1 MSTSLASWPAPAAV
15 LQLLKPITWFPPMW
29 AFGCGVVSSG
39 VSPTQRWP
47 LIALGVFL
55 AGPMVCATSQAV
67 NDWFDRHV
75 DAINEPHRPIPSGR
89 IPGRWG
95 LNIAVLWTVLSLAVA
110 TLLGPWVVAAAC
122 VGLLLA
128 WLYSAPPV
136 RLKRNGWWGN
146 SAVGLCYEGLP
157 WITGAAVMTGGAAP
171 GVEVIALA
179 LLYSLGAHGI
189 MTLNDFK
196 SMAGDRRMGIASLP
210 VQLGAPGAARLA
222 CVVMAVPQAVVI
234 GLLLHWGT
242 TAHAA
247 AIALLLL
254 VQLVL
259 MGRFLQRPIERA
271 TWYSALGVNFYV
283 IGMLI
288 SAFAVGG
295 MAGAT

>member
-1 MSTSLASWPAPAAV
+1 
-15 LQLLKPITWFPPMW
+15 MW

-39 VSPTQRWP
+39 VSPSQRWP
-47 LIALGVFL
+47 LIALGIFL

-234 GLLLHWGT
+234 ALLLHWGA

-254 VQLVL
+254 IQLVL